1 MWRLVVSGF
10 VLGLSIAIPLG
21 PVSIQQIRL
30 GLVSGFWPAFSVSF
44 GAVTGDT
51 IYFALVA
58 FGLAPVIFRYP
69 VIKSMLWL
77 AGTLFLIQLGLRS
90 IRQVKTIDFNLTA
103 DQSTNSRRAAYFSG
117 FYLQI
122 TNPMGFVLWSSVGTA
137 VFASVGLTMQADLWL
152 QVLPVYSGVIAA
164 ILGWGCM
171 LSVFSYWG
179 IRFISPEFI
188 VLIYRVC

>member
-1 MWRLVVSGF
+1 
-10 VLGLSIAIPLG
+10 
-21 PVSIQQIRL
+21 
-30 GLVSGFWPAFSVSF
+30 
-44 GAVTGDT
+44 
-51 IYFALVA
+51 
-58 FGLAPVIFRYP
+58 
-69 VIKSMLWL
+69 L

-171 LSVFSYWG
+171 LSVLTSWG
-179 IRFISPEFI
+179 RRFISPEI
-188 VLIYRVC
+188 LVRINRVCGLILFGFAAYFGWQFINSIFAGGVSGLNNSLIIPVYCANQPLV